1 MSETRTQVWHLLRR
15 AAELRA
21 QGQELQR
28 KLIQILAEIDRLTA
42 RNELRQ
48 RKDPFDNTPQLW
60 RKGPHDPQT
69 PNSQM

>member
-28 KLIQILAEIDRLTA
+28 KLIHILAEIGRLTA
-42 RNELRQ
+42 RYETQKPR
-48 RKDPFDNTPQLW
+48 DPLGDKPQLW
-60 RKGPHDPQT
+60 RKGPNDPRT
-69 PNSQM
+69 PNTQL